1 MTHSCPSRRSAV
13 LAGASVSVGG
23 PRLVSGLQALAAESR
38 VVHVAGRF
46 QPRWLDPMFLVVAAT
61 DDAVVNRAVADAARE
76 RRLLVN
82 VVDATE
88 LSSFHVP
95 ARVARGPLQVAISSG
110 GGAPMLAR
118 RLSGQLERQPEGTA
132 VGGGKG

>member
-61 DDAVVNRAVADAARE
+61 DDAVGNRAVADAARE
-76 RRLLVN
+76 RRLLGN
-82 VVDATE
+82 VVDDTAPT
-88 LSSFHVP
+88 SFP
-95 ARVARGPLQVAISSG
+95 DPTRLEPGPLQVQLLRG
-110 GGAPMLAR
+110 RRAPAR
-118 RLSGQLERQPEGTA
+118 DGRRRATRRKTTGRE
-132 VGGGKG
+132 